1 MTAYV
6 EECRREW
13 RRLGVPDILAED
25 MATELEADLAEAEA
39 DGISTAEMLGERDPR
54 RFAATWAN
62 ERGIVAEPPRRKRS
76 RKRVWVLL
84 GVGLVL
90 LGFVLGIADVAFF
103 AKPSVR
109 TSGPPP
115 ERVRGT
121 PPIPVRV
128 PNLVGLKACRAK
140 RLALD
145 AGLEVHAVPRR
156 RCDAVVIGQ
165 RPVPGQ
171 VVPRHTHAGTVTFRL
186 RG

>member
-13 RRLGVPDILAED
+13 RRLGVPDILAEE
-25 MATELEADLAEAEA
+25 MATELEADLAEAQA
-39 DGISTAEMLGERDPR
+39 DGVSTAE
-54 RFAATWAN
+54 
-62 ERGIVAEPPRRKRS
+62 PPPGKRS
-76 RKRVWVLL
+76 RKRVWILL

-103 AKPSVR
+103 AKPSIH
-109 TSGPPP
+109 TSGSPP
-115 ERVRGT
+115 ERVRGI

-140 RLALD
+140 RVALA
-145 AGLEVHAVPRR
+145 AGLEVRAFPSR

>member
-13 RRLGVPDILAED
+13 RRLGVPDMLAEE

-39 DGISTAEMLGERDPR
+39 DGVSTAEMLGESDPR

-62 ERGIVAEPPRRKRS
+62 ERGIVAEPPPQKRS

-84 GVGLVL
+84 GLGLVL

-103 AKPSVR
+103 AKPSIH

-115 ERVRGT
+115 GRVTGT

-128 PNLVGLKACRAK
+128 PNLVGLKACQARRA
-140 RLALD
+140 ALD
-145 AGLEVHAVPRR
+145 AGLEVHAFPSR
-156 RCDAVVIGQ
+156 RCNAVVIGQ
-165 RPVPGQ
+165 RPVSGQ
-171 VVPRHTHAGTVTFRL
+171 VVPRQTHAGTVTFRL